1 MAIVGRLVGGAEI
14 TDVVVAIT
22 GSSSVG
28 KMGGVTP
35 TDSVRAVARLADLV
49 TAGDKIA
56 DRVMAD
62 VVFAD

>member
-28 KMGGVTP
+28 KMGGVTS
-35 TDSVRAVARLADLV
+35 TDSDRAVARLADLV

-56 DRVMAD
+56 G
-62 VVFAD
+62 